1 MTNVIPFPPMRY
13 QAVTHI
19 DLASYIDQINVL
31 TNDMH
36 RYAEFIKK
44 EADKFCAEVRHNAA
58 LASTRA
64 ETLIG
69 YMHEMNKKSALIEQ
83 ISKTMC
89 SVHRYNES
97 TTKLPRSM

>member
-1 MTNVIPFPPMRY
+1 MTNVINFPIRRH
-13 QAVTHI
+13 QRAIHL
-19 DLASYIDQINVL
+19 DLASYINQINVL
-31 TNDMH
+31 TDDMH

-44 EADKFCAEVRHNAA
+44 EADRFCGEVRYNAT

-69 YMHEMNKKSALIEQ
+69 YVREMNKKSALIEQ

-89 SVHRYNES
+89 SVHSYNES

>member
-13 QAVTHI
+13 QAVAHI
-19 DLASYIDQINVL
+19 DLASYINQINVL
-31 TNDMH
+31 TDDMQ

-44 EADKFCAEVRHNAA
+44 EADRFCAEVRDNPE
-58 LASTRA
+58 LSPSRA

-83 ISKTMC
+83 ISKTMMTLT
-89 SVHRYNES
+89 NGGE
-97 TTKLPRSM
+97 